1 MENERGKLALV
12 LMTLVLLVVLAVGP
26 VAPGM
31 ATRLAEPRAG
41 AAAVSDGLHGLLA
54 DPYSGGGSN
63 G

>member
-1 MENERGKLALV
+1 
-12 LMTLVLLVVLAVGP
+12 MTLVLLVVLAVGP